1 MSAPQTVDLRHPPEA
16 ARWAKLLSDFV
27 PGFMANHPVLASVG
41 ARGDL
46 ILSGSTSFGID
57 DEYSDLDVDL
67 LLSHEDLAVVDSAS
81 PTRYFD
87 FTLDGKQGSILV
99 QESDNWASRIDT
111 RDMPLIS
118 ELRTAIMLSEST
130 GNAEVLVARALQPM
144 RRKVRDALF
153 FNHHFEMRSFHRSA
167 DNPMNRGDA
176 VAAHLNSAQALA
188 HGLRAC
194 LCWTASPTRTTN
206 GCGAP
211 RLAHRPAVPLH
222 PT

>member
-1 MSAPQTVDLRHPPEA
+1 M
-16 ARWAKLLSDFV
+16 SDFV

-118 ELRTAIMLSEST
+118 ELRTAIVLSEST